1 MDHVPHA
8 APAAGDEVY
17 RTEHVILEE
26 TSRPTQRMGTG
37 LIAVIALAYLGVWIS
52 ILTPPFV
59 SLAVLLRRIDPAN
72 AVGDLSLV
80 LGVGGLVA
88 ILGNPLFG
96 RLSDRTRSRLGM
108 RRPWIVGGA
117 LVASLGMLVIASAS
131 SVGMVLLGYCVTVA
145 GLYAAL
151 AGLIA
156 LIPDQVPAEQRG
168 LVSGVMGM
176 GLPIGAI
183 GGTFIV
189 QAVSASTFLMFVV
202 PAAVTLMTSVL
213 LALVVNDRRLDR
225 SHPLPPFRFAEFL
238 QTFYVNPRHNPDFG
252 WTWLSRFLFF
262 MGIVMLT
269 NYQPFFLTDRL
280 SITTNT

>member
-1 MDHVPHA
+1 MPRRQ
-8 APAAGDEVY
+8 PAMNAY
-17 RTEHVILEE
+17 RTEHVLLEE
-26 TSRPTQRMGTG
+26 TSRPTQRMGNG

-59 SLAVLLRRIDPAN
+59 SLAVLLRRLDPAN
-72 AVGDLSLV
+72 AVGSLSLV
-80 LGVGGLVA
+80 LGVGGLVG
-88 ILGNPLFG
+88 IVGNPLFG
-96 RLSDRTRSRLGM
+96 RLSDRTRSRWGM

-117 LVASLGMLVIASAS
+117 IVTNLGMFIIASAS
-131 SVGMVLLGYCVTVA
+131 NVGVVLLGFCVAVA

-189 QAVSASTFLMFVV
+189 QAVSASTLLMFMV
-202 PAAVTLMTSVL
+202 PAAVTLVTCVL
-213 LALVVNDRRLDR
+213 LALVVNDRRLDPAR
-225 SHPLPPFRFAEFL
+225 PLPPFRFKEFL

-262 MGIVMLT
+262 MG
-269 NYQPFFLTDRL
+269 
-280 SITTNT
+280 S